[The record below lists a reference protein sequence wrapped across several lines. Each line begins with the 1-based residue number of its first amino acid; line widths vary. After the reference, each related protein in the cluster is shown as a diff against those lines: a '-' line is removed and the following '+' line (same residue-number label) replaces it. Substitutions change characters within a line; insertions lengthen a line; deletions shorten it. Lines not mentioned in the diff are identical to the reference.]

1 MSRAGEFRSRVTL
14 RKPVKTRTEWGD
26 VVTTYEDV
34 AETWA
39 AVEWQSGRRYEAAA
53 KLNAE
58 VQGVVRLRYRT
69 DVKADW
75 RIYYSGR
82 VLEILSIANAWERNA
97 ELVLQCKEAMD

>member
-1 MSRAGEFRSRVTL
+1 MSRSGEFRSRVTL
-14 RKPVKTRTEWGD
+14 RKPVKTRATEGD
-26 VVTTYEDV
+26 VRVTYEDV

-39 AVEWQSGRRYEAAA
+39 AIDWKSGRRYEAAA
-53 KLNAE
+53 KLNAD
-58 VQGVVRLRYRT
+58 VQGVIRLRYRT